1 MPGAVIKQREEI
13 EMNIKLKCCCGAE
26 IDIVDT
32 KSCYAGNL
40 GSSRMEDEKG
50 RRYMSQVIADDWL
63 AMHAKCLEPKTDK
76 PEDTTKV
83 WDDYANSA
91 LRVLL
96 SLPGNLA
103 PNIAGYCKLAKD
115 YANEMMKVRAKK

>member
-1 MPGAVIKQREEI
+1 
-13 EMNIKLKCCCGAE
+13 MNIKLKCCCGAE

-63 AMHAKCLEPKTDK
+63 FRHGKCMEPKTDK
-76 PEDTTKV
+76 PEDTAKV
-83 WDDYANSA
+83 WDDYAQIA
-91 LRVLL
+91 LKSFLADSR
-96 SLPGNLA
+96 NLA
-103 PNIAGYCKLAKD
+103 PNIQGYCKLAKD